1 MITFFSFLITRFLKI
16 SWNQLIFV
24 TIFPLQN
31 WHENAQLHSEGP
43 CTLLFLMRFCYQA
56 SFLREMS
63 RFANWT
69 YFPEEPCSKPFWLKQ
84 FERYVFPTV
93 SEKGRK
99 GRRTEER
106 IKWFWNISQWV
117 VKQVRDKVVRFY
129 LACNLHAKSRTRS
142 RRAIQ
147 AQMGGGSLL
156 LSPIFFFGQKI
167 LL

>member
-1 MITFFSFLITRFLKI
+1 MGVAFIAK
-16 SWNQLIFV
+16 N
-24 TIFPLQN
+24 LQF
-31 WHENAQLHSEGP
+31 EGRILSRDKSSDRIGSLVVVGY
-43 CTLLFLMRFCYQA
+43 TLLFLMCFCYQA
-56 SFLREMS
+56 SLLREMS

-84 FERYVFPTV
+84 VERYVFPTV